1 MQCMDK
7 STTAIVLILEVI
19 FFVLVFAWFGYKL
32 LAAKP
37 AKEETDPDAL
47 ADELG
52 LPRHVTISD
61 LQRLP
66 SRREGQGSAV
76 FMMMLVA
83 MAVLFI
89 LALIFGF
96 L

>member
-1 MQCMDK
+1 MDK

-37 AKEETDPDAL
+37 AKETTDPDAL

-52 LPRHVTISD
+52 LPRHVTLSD
-61 LQRLP
+61 LERLP
-66 SRREGQGSAV
+66 SRAAGEGPAV
-76 FMMMLVA
+76 FLMVLLAVA
-83 MAVLFI
+83 LLFI
-89 LALIFGF
+89 LGLILGLF
-96 L
+96 